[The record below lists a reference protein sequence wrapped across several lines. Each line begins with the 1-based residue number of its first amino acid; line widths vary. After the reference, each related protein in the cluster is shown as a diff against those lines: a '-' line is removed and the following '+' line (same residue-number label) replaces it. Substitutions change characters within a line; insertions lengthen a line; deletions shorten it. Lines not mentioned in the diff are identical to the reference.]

1 MDRTETMKILSVLR
15 GAYPAFY
22 RDTSRQEAEAIVNLW
37 AEMFREDDYMLV
49 AAAVK
54 SLIVADKKGFPP
66 VIGQVKEYI
75 RKLTASEE
83 MTESQA
89 WALVAKAI
97 RNGIWGA
104 KEEFAALPPQIQ
116 RVVGSPEQLTDWAKM
131 DSDTVHSVVAS
142 NFQRSFRAKAKA
154 DKEYAALPSEVRAA
168 IGGLSD
174 RMRLEVGDA
183 GDRSHYLAEG
193 E

>member
-37 AEMFREDDYMLV
+37 TEMFADEDYRLV
-49 AAAVK
+49 GAAVK
-54 SLIVADKKGFPP
+54 SLIVADSKGFPP

-75 RKLTASEE
+75 RKLTAPKE
-83 MTESQA
+83 MTESEA
-89 WALVAKAI
+89 WALVSKAI

-116 RVVGSPEQLTDWAKM
+116 RIVGSPEQLTDWAKM
-131 DSDTVHSVVAS
+131 DSDSVNSVVAS
-142 NFQRSFRAKAKA
+142 NFQRSYRAKVKV
-154 DKEYAALPSEVRAA
+154 DKEYAALPSDVKAA
-168 IGGLSD
+168 IGGLSNM
-174 RMRLEVGDA
+174 MRLEA
-183 GDRSHYLAEG
+183 GDGQE
-193 E
+193 EKEW

>member
-37 AEMFREDDYMLV
+37 AAMFADEDYELV
-49 AAAVK
+49 GAAVK
-54 SLIVADKKGFPP
+54 SLIVADTKGFPP

-75 RKLTASEE
+75 RKLTAPQE
-83 MTESQA
+83 MTESEA
-89 WALVAKAI
+89 WALVSKAI

-104 KEEFAALPPQIQ
+104 KKEFEALPPQIQ
-116 RVVGSPEQLTDWAKM
+116 RIVGSPQQLTDWAQM
-131 DSDTVHSVVAS
+131 DSDSVHSVVAS

-154 DKEYAALPSEVRAA
+154 DKEYAALPSDVRAA
-168 IGGLSD
+168 IGGIAD
-174 RMRLEVGDA
+174 RMRLEA
-183 GDRSHYLAEG
+183 GNEERNQSDW
-193 E
+193 